1 MEKKIKIEL
10 EFTKHEAKLI
20 HTWIRRSIF
29 EDYFKRIADY
39 TMTED
44 QAKNETYNT
53 IYAFQEIQSA
63 IEKNW

>member
-1 MEKKIKIEL
+1 MEKKIKIEIEL
-10 EFTKHEAKLI
+10 TEHEAQLI

-29 EDYFKRIADY
+29 EDYFNRIADC

-44 QAKNETYNT
+44 KAKNETYNT

-63 IEKNW
+63 IEERW

>member
-1 MEKKIKIEL
+1 MEKKIKIEIEL
-10 EFTKHEAKLI
+10 SEHEAQLI

-29 EDYFKRIADY
+29 EDYFNRIADC

-44 QAKNETYNT
+44 KAKNETYNT

-63 IEKNW
+63 IEEKW

>member
-10 EFTKHEAKLI
+10 EFTEHEAKLI

-29 EDYFKRIADY
+29 EDYFNRIADC

-44 QAKNETYNT
+44 KAKNETYNT

-63 IEKNW
+63 IEERW

>member
-1 MEKKIKIEL
+1 MEKKIKIEVEL
-10 EFTKHEAKLI
+10 TEHEAQLI

-29 EDYFKRIADY
+29 EDYFERIADC

>member
-1 MEKKIKIEL
+1 MEKKIKIEVEL
-10 EFTKHEAKLI
+10 TEHEAQLI

-29 EDYFKRIADY
+29 EDYFNRIADC

-44 QAKNETYNT
+44 KAKNETYNT

-63 IEKNW
+63 IEERW

>member
-1 MEKKIKIEL
+1 MKDKLEIKL
-10 EFTKHEAKLI
+10 KLSLHEAKLI

-29 EDYFKRIADY
+29 EDYFNRIADC

-63 IEKNW
+63 IEENW